1 MPGDLSCWRASNG
14 ECLQCVLSFF
24 ISDFCIMQI
33 ANREGSVSHLSY
45 AASIFSFFPLKVW
58 CPMWK
63 LSNSVVR
70 ENKAEELIQT
80 NKVHL
85 HSSLTC
91 RTSQKLGGWQN
102 RWRCCQQISLNI
114 STLAESQGQLYTWM
128 NWSWAIS
135 LTSQTQIGFPPI
147 PEKPVPHV
155 YFD

>member
-24 ISDFCIMQI
+24 YLGFLHN
-33 ANREGSVSHLSY
+33 ANCKQRRLRFPSKLCSVNL
-45 AASIFSFFPLKVW
+45 FFFPPQKFGAR
-58 CPMWK
+58 CE
-63 LSNSVVR
+63 NSVVR

-102 RWRCCQQISLNI
+102 RWRCCQQISLNS